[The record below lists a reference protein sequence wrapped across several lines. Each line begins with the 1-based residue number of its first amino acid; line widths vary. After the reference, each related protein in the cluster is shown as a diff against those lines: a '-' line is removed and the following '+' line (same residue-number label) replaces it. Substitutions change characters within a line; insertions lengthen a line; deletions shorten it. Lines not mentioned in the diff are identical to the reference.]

1 MNEVNQT
8 TLILSPDKAYDAEQ
22 RYRVVKRSIDARQR
36 ALKVHLTVLTDE
48 QGNPL
53 PKDAPIPLYEP
64 PVFQDVHHAKH
75 SAAIIGAGPAGL
87 FAALTLLEHGIK
99 PIIYERGKPVSDR
112 KKDIAILNRNQGLN
126 AESNYCFGEGGAGTF
141 SDGKLYSRSKK
152 RGNMQRVMELFHH
165 FGAND
170 TILYEAHAHI
180 GSDRLPSIIRAMR
193 ECIIEHGGEVH
204 FDTCVDEQLFR
215 SLVASSPHRHNATI
229 LAIGH
234 SAHDTYQML
243 LNSGVALAD
252 KGFAMG
258 VRVEHPQALINRLM
272 YHDPSPELIQLIG
285 NASYSLVT
293 QVQGRGMYSFCMCPG
308 GHIVPAG
315 SDARGCVVNGMSA
328 SHRNSPFANSGMVV
342 EIRPE
347 DLLQYP
353 IIRTFNVIAGGQQGG
368 ISGEA
373 TADVELYGYDFETTD
388 RVAQEIKAKMYEIEG
403 VKQVKISRDEYIP
416 EYAVDFDREKLAV
429 NGLNVQTASLYV
441 RNRINGALA
450 SYYREDGDE
459 YDIRVRLDP
468 KFRQTIEDIENIV
481 IYNAAGKGIY
491 VRDLGK
497 VREMQTPPTIERK
510 DRERVITISA
520 VVPKGMA
527 ASDLINAVSEKME
540 EVDMPAG
547 LSWIFGGTMDDQN
560 DTYSELITLLVLIV
574 ILVFI
579 VMAAQFESLTY
590 PFVIMFS
597 IPFAI
602 IGVLLGLVINGTPMS
617 VMAMVGLIMLMGIVV
632 KNGIVL
638 IDYTILCRERGMGV
652 LHSVVTAGKSRLR
665 PVLMTTL
672 TTVLGM
678 IPMAVGR
685 GEGSEMWRGLGM
697 TVAWGLSVSTLIT
710 LVLIPTLYA
719 AFAGRG
725 IKRARKASNKKAR
738 AAAALAE

>member
-1 MNEVNQT
+1 MNQQ
-8 TLILSPDKAYDAEQ
+8 TLILSPEKAYDAEQ
-22 RYRVVKRSIDARQR
+22 CYRVVKRSIDARQR

-99 PIIYERGKPVSDR
+99 PIIYERGKPVSER

-170 TILYEAHAHI
+170 TVLYEAHAHI

-204 FDTCVDEQLFR
+204 FDTCIT
-215 SLVASSPHRHNATI
+215 SLSPFASGVPEKSADFWGALSPNSPLI

-243 LNSGVALAD
+243 LDSGVALAD

-285 NASYSLVT
+285 NAPYSFVT
-293 QVQGRGMYSFCMCPG
+293 QVQGRGVYSFCMCPG

-347 DLLQYP
+347 DLLVNNNTTPHSTTLHHATPALAGLRFQQELERLAFEHGSAP
-353 IIRTFNVIAGGQQGG
+353 SIAPAQRLRDFVEGRKSSTLPACSYLPGVRSSSMHEWLPEHIGKRLQQG
-368 ISGEA
+368 
-373 TADVELYGYDFETTD
+373 F
-388 RVAQEIKAKMYEIEG
+388 R
-403 VKQVKISRDEYIP
+403 
-416 EYAVDFDREKLAV
+416 DFDRKYRGFLTNEAV
-429 NGLNVQTASLYV
+429 ILGVESRSSSAVRIPRDPETLQSISTPHLYPCGE
-441 RNRINGALA
+441 GAGYAGGITSSAL
-450 SYYREDGDE
+450 DG
-459 YDIRVRLDP
+459 I
-468 KFRQTIEDIENIV
+468 
-481 IYNAAGKGIY
+481 NAALKI
-491 VRDLGK
+491 
-497 VREMQTPPTIERK
+497 
-510 DRERVITISA
+510 
-520 VVPKGMA
+520 
-527 ASDLINAVSEKME
+527 
-540 EVDMPAG
+540 
-547 LSWIFGGTMDDQN
+547 
-560 DTYSELITLLVLIV
+560 
-574 ILVFI
+574 
-579 VMAAQFESLTY
+579 
-590 PFVIMFS
+590 
-597 IPFAI
+597 
-602 IGVLLGLVINGTPMS
+602 
-617 VMAMVGLIMLMGIVV
+617 
-632 KNGIVL
+632 
-638 IDYTILCRERGMGV
+638 
-652 LHSVVTAGKSRLR
+652 
-665 PVLMTTL
+665 
-672 TTVLGM
+672 
-678 IPMAVGR
+678 
-685 GEGSEMWRGLGM
+685 
-697 TVAWGLSVSTLIT
+697 
-710 LVLIPTLYA
+710 
-719 AFAGRG
+719 
-725 IKRARKASNKKAR
+725 
-738 AAAALAE
+738 AEQL